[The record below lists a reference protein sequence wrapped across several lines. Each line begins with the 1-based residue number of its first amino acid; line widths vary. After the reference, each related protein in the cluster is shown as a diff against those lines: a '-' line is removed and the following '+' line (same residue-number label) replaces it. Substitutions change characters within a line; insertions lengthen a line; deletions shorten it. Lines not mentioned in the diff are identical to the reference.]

1 MKETF
6 KNEGERGKEGG
17 LYRERGL
24 VESIERELS
33 RRTEKQQGKNAGVAK
48 TPNGCASP
56 VWAGV
61 VLCCSAP
68 GSAR

>member
-6 KNEGERGKEGG
+6 KNEGERGKEGGGG

-33 RRTEKQQGKNAGVAK
+33 RRTEKQHGKER
-48 TPNGCASP
+48 
-56 VWAGV
+56 
-61 VLCCSAP
+61 
-68 GSAR
+68 GSRKDPERMR